1 MSIPA
6 QTEPHQTSAAPGGE
20 MLDLGALWQ
29 AIKARKHWIIGPTV
43 LALVGTFA
51 LVNLISPRFTGE
63 ARLLL
68 ENRENFYTRA
78 NQDVSS
84 SQQIDS
90 EAVQSQ
96 VQLIMSRDLA
106 REAIKQVGLVGN
118 AEFDPNATTL
128 NAVKKALVLF
138 GLAPHPADASPEERI
153 FEKFYERLLV
163 FPVGRSR
170 IVSVEFTSENP
181 ALAAKGANV
190 IADTYLRML
199 EGAKKESARGA
210 SSWLASTID
219 PLRIKVSE
227 AEAKVEEYRARSG
240 LLVGTNNTTISSQQL
255 ADMSG
260 QLASARTQQVDSQAK
275 ARMIRDAIKQGRTF
289 EIPDVANN
297 DLVRRLIEQRINLRA
312 QLASESRTL
321 MSEHP
326 RIKELNAQLN
336 DMEGQIR
343 AAAERTVRTLENDAR
358 IASSRVD
365 SLLAVLDGQ
374 KQTVASANESEVQ
387 LRALEREAK
396 VQRDQLEQYLA
407 KFREASARDSLNA
420 TPADARV
427 VSRAIEPVLPS
438 FPKKVPT
445 ILVVTLATF
454 MIALACVVARAFFAG
469 QAIVVKA
476 GETTQPGWRRTAASA
491 DFDSE
496 FKDDPNQTDQQRR
509 ERVAGLITHSGRVAQ
524 LRFDTGDAEAN
535 VQQVLGILGPPSV
548 EGARRILALD
558 GMDGSGFSA
567 LTLARA
573 FAVHDHTMLV
583 DLSATSPRNAPGFS
597 ELLAGE
603 ASFSD
608 IIQPD
613 EAGRLHLI
621 HAGHAG
627 RDAVIAAIDLLD
639 VAFEALS
646 ATYDHVVIV
655 ASASD
660 TATVLAPLVAHV
672 EAALVIAGQMG
683 NGFAVEA
690 AYRLTDIMPGPI
702 ALVLTDPVEETMPSL
717 AEVHA

>member
-1 MSIPA
+1 M
-6 QTEPHQTSAAPGGE
+6 
-20 MLDLGALWQ
+20 
-29 AIKARKHWIIGPTV
+29 
-43 LALVGTFA
+43 
-51 LVNLISPRFTGE
+51 
-63 ARLLL
+63 
-68 ENRENFYTRA
+68 
-78 NQDVSS
+78 
-84 SQQIDS
+84 
-90 EAVQSQ
+90 
-96 VQLIMSRDLA
+96 
-106 REAIKQVGLVGN
+106 
-118 AEFDPNATTL
+118 
-128 NAVKKALVLF
+128 
-138 GLAPHPADASPEERI
+138 
-153 FEKFYERLLV
+153 
-163 FPVGRSR
+163 
-170 IVSVEFTSENP
+170 
-181 ALAAKGANV
+181 
-190 IADTYLRML
+190 
-199 EGAKKESARGA
+199 
-210 SSWLASTID
+210 
-219 PLRIKVSE
+219 
-227 AEAKVEEYRARSG
+227 
-240 LLVGTNNTTISSQQL
+240 
-255 ADMSG
+255 
-260 QLASARTQQVDSQAK
+260 QAK

>member
-1 MSIPA
+1 MSISA
-6 QTEPHQTSAAPGGE
+6 STETHQTAAAPGGE

-51 LVNLISPRFTGE
+51 IVNLISPRFTGE

-68 ENRENFYTRA
+68 ENRESFYTRP
-78 NQDVSS
+78 NQDVSN

-106 REAIKQVGLVGN
+106 RDAIKQIGLVGN
-118 AEFDPNATTL
+118 SEFDPNATTL
-128 NAVKKALVLF
+128 NALKKVLVLF
-138 GLAPHPADASPEERI
+138 GLAPHPADASPEERV
-153 FEKFYERLLV
+153 FEKYYDRLLV

-190 IADTYLRML
+190 IAETYLRML

-210 SSWLASTID
+210 SSWLSSTID
-219 PLRIKVSE
+219 PLRIKVAE
-227 AEAKVEEYRARSG
+227 AEAKVEEYRSRSG

-275 ARMIRDAIKQGRTF
+275 ARMIRDAIRQGRTF

-358 IASSRVD
+358 IAASRVD

-454 MIALACVVARAFFAG
+454 MIALACVVARAFFSG
-469 QAIVVKA
+469 QALVAKMA
-476 GETTQPGWRRTAASA
+476 ETARPGWRRTAASG
-491 DFDSE
+491 DLDS
-496 FKDDPNQTDQQRR
+496 DVNTGMDHTDQQRR

-524 LRFDTGDAEAN
+524 LRFDAGDDEAN
-535 VQQVLGILGPPSV
+535 VQQVLGILGPPAV
-548 EGARRILALD
+548 EGARRMLVLD
-558 GMDGSGFSA
+558 GIDSPVLSA

-573 FAVHDHTMLV
+573 FAVHDHTILV
-583 DLSATSPRNAPGFS
+583 DLSATSSRHAPGFS

-613 EAGRLHLI
+613 EAGRLHVI
-621 HAGHAG
+621 HAGRAG

-639 VAFEALS
+639 VAFDALS
-646 ATYDHVVIV
+646 ATYDHVIIV

-660 TATVLAPLVAHV
+660 TAAVLAPLAAHV
-672 EAALVIAGQMG
+672 EAGMVIAGQMG

-690 AYRLTDIMPGPI
+690 AYRLTDIMSGPI
-702 ALVLTDPVEETMPSL
+702 ALVLTDPAEEAMPSL

>member
-1 MSIPA
+1 MSTSA
-6 QTEPHQTSAAPGGE
+6 QTEPHQNPTASGGE

-29 AIKARKHWIIGPTV
+29 SIKARKHWIIGPTV
-43 LALVGTFA
+43 LALVGSFA
-51 LVNLISPRFTGE
+51 LVNLVSPRFTGE

-68 ENRENFYTRA
+68 ENRDSFYTRP
-78 NQDVSS
+78 NQDLSNY
-84 SQQIDS
+84 QQIDS

-106 REAIKQVGLVGN
+106 REAIKQIGLVGN

-128 NAVKKALVLF
+128 NALKKLLVLV
-138 GLAPHPADASPEERI
+138 GLAPHPADASPEERV

-163 FPVGRSR
+163 YPVGRSR

-181 ALAAKGANV
+181 ALAAKGANI

-210 SSWLASTID
+210 STWLASTID
-219 PLRIKVSE
+219 PLRIKVAE
-227 AEAKVEEYRARSG
+227 AEARVEEFRSRSG
-240 LLVGTNNTTISSQQL
+240 LLVGANNTTISSQQL

-260 QLASARTQQVDSQAK
+260 QLASARTQQVDAQAK

-297 DLVRRLIEQRINLRA
+297 DLVRRLIEQRITLRA

-336 DMEGQIR
+336 DLEGQVR

-358 IASSRVD
+358 IAASRVD
-365 SLLAVLDGQ
+365 NLLAVLDGQ
-374 KQTVASANESEVQ
+374 KQTVASANGSEVQ

-407 KFREASARDSLNA
+407 KYREASARDSLNA

-445 ILVVTLATF
+445 IIVVTLATF
-454 MIALACVVARAFFAG
+454 MMALACVVARAFFSG
-469 QAIVVKA
+469 QAQVA
-476 GETTQPGWRRTAASA
+476 RSGEPARPGWRRTAASA
-491 DFDSE
+491 GLDGDI
-496 FKDDPNQTDQQRR
+496 DADMDQTDQQRR

-524 LRFDTGDAEAN
+524 LRFDATDDEAN
-535 VQQVLGILGPPSV
+535 VQQVLGILGPPAV
-548 EGARRILALD
+548 EGARRMLVLD
-558 GMDGSGFSA
+558 GIDSPALSA

-573 FAVHDHTMLV
+573 FAIHDHTILV
-583 DLSATSPRNAPGFS
+583 DLSDTSSRQAPGFS

-608 IIQPD
+608 VIQPD
-613 EAGRLHLI
+613 EAGRLHMI
-621 HAGHAG
+621 HAGRAG
-627 RDAVIAAIDLLD
+627 RDAVVAAIDLLD

-646 ATYDHVVIV
+646 ATYDHVIIV

-660 TATVLAPLVAHV
+660 TATVLAPLAAHV

-690 AYRLTDIMPGPI
+690 AYRLTDIMTGPI
-702 ALVLTDPVEETMPSL
+702 ALVLTDPQDEMMPSL

>member
-1 MSIPA
+1 MSIAA
-6 QTEPHQTSAAPGGE
+6 QPEHHQRAATGGE

-29 AIKARKHWIIGPTV
+29 AIKARRHWVIGPTLLV
-43 LALVGTFA
+43 LVTSFA
-51 LVNLISPRFTGE
+51 VVNLISPRFTGE

-68 ENRENFYTRA
+68 ENRESFYTRP
-78 NQDVSS
+78 NQDASS
-84 SQQIDS
+84 TQQIDS

-106 REAIKQVGLVGN
+106 REAIRLMGLVGN
-118 AEFDPNATTL
+118 SEFDPDATTL
-128 NAVKKALVLF
+128 NAMRKLLVLF
-138 GLAPHPADASPEERI
+138 GLAPHPADASPEERV
-153 FEKFYERLLV
+153 FEKYFDRLLV

-170 IVSVEFTSENP
+170 IVSVEFTSQNP
-181 ALAAKGANV
+181 ALAAKGANT
-190 IADTYLRML
+190 IAETYLRML

-219 PLRIKVSE
+219 PLRVKVAE
-227 AEAKVEEYRARSG
+227 AEARVEEYRARSG

-260 QLASARTQQVDSQAK
+260 QLAAARTQQVDSQAK

-358 IASSRVD
+358 IAATRVD

-374 KQTVASANESEVQ
+374 KKTVADANESEVQ

-407 KFREASARDSLNA
+407 KFREASARDAVNA
-420 TPADARV
+420 TPADARI

-438 FPKKVPT
+438 FPKKLPT
-445 ILVVTLATF
+445 ILVATLATF
-454 MIALACVVARAFFAG
+454 MIALAMVVARAFFSG
-469 QAIVVKA
+469 QALVGADRQPAK
-476 GETTQPGWRRTAASA
+476 PGWRRTAAA
-491 DFDSE
+491 GT
-496 FKDDPNQTDQQRR
+496 DDDASDAETAPGDARRR

-524 LRFDTGDAEAN
+524 IRFETGADESN
-535 VQQVLGILGPPSV
+535 VQQVLGILGPPV
-548 EGARRILALD
+548 QEGARRLLVLD
-558 GMDGSGFSA
+558 GVDDPAFSA
-567 LTLARA
+567 RTLARA
-573 FAVHDHTMLV
+573 FALHDHTVLV
-583 DLSATSPRNAPGFS
+583 DLGANSSRQAPGFS

-608 IIQPD
+608 IIQRD
-613 EAGRLHLI
+613 GAGRLHMI
-621 HAGHAG
+621 NAGRAG
-627 RDAVIAAIDLLD
+627 RDAVVEAIDLLD

-646 ATYDHVVIV
+646 ATYDHVIIV

-660 TATVLAPLVAHV
+660 TAEVLAPLAAHAEAGLIVAGH
-672 EAALVIAGQMG
+672 MG

-702 ALVLTDPVEETMPSL
+702 ALVLTDPQEEMMPAL
-717 AEVHA
+717 AEAHA